1 LRRSPTPSQP
11 SARRN
16 AKTIWQTKAIATN
29 DESALV
35 WLWFRNLH
43 IGLAAGMMRISE
55 PPR

>member
-29 DESALV
+29 DESAL
-35 WLWFRNLH
+35 
-43 IGLAAGMMRISE
+43 GAGNAVE
-55 PPR
+55 DEANP